1 MLRIRYDQNPWSV
14 GLEEKCLTICFH
26 SKTFQIIHSNESKWA
41 IYSYILGLE
50 QESQM
55 NKFAIWNWK
64 NKSSLPFQLPCGK
77 HTKSELERSTIF
89 KFGKSTISMG
99 HYHHIPSGK
108 QPHSYGTS
116 PFLKAKSTISMGHG
130 FQFANCFSVMKP
142 GAATPGLSMAP
153 VVPVGAGVSRT
164 LALQAG
170 VAGEL
175 NPPCEEAR
183 PRGCEADQF
192 RLTWAPEEICGKS
205 LWLWLT

>member
-14 GLEEKCLTICFH
+14 GLEEKCLTMRFH

-64 NKSSLPFQLPCGK
+64 NKSSLTFQLPCGK

-108 QPHSYGTS
+108 QPHSYWTS
-116 PFLKAKSTISMGHG
+116 PFLMAKSTISMGHG
-130 FQFANCFSVMKP
+130 FQFANSKSHET
-142 GAATPGLSMAP
+142 GGRNSWTLH
-153 VVPVGAGVSRT
+153 GAGVSRT

-183 PRGCEADQF
+183 PRGREAKTSWDWREPQRKF
-192 RLTWAPEEICGKS
+192 VGKPS
-205 LWLWLT
+205 GYD